1 MPLIKCRECGE
12 IISDKAV
19 KCPRCGCPLGV
30 PGNSGDHMLPIGT
43 MLGDGR
49 YRIEQHLANGG
60 FGNTYIA
67 TDLTFNDHVAIKEFF
82 MRGVTQRDDD
92 DTVSVHFPENMPLYQ
107 EQLEKFKK
115 EAMRLR
121 RLNNPHIVR
130 VQDLFEANGTAYY
143 VMDYV
148 KGESL
153 AARMQRTGQPLS
165 EAEAMHYFMQ
175 VLDALQAVHAEGLC
189 HLDIKPANI
198 MVDNEGNA
206 VLIDFGASKQ
216 MAGGNA
222 TSMTNVA
229 YTNGY
234 APIEQIEQDV
244 AHFGPWTDIYALG
257 ATLYSLLNNSKPPMP
272 SNIFADPTPY
282 KQASLPFTAN
292 VSPATQQLI
301 LKMMTMRWN
310 SRPQSINALR
320 SLVAQP
326 IASIGDETVL
336 TRQNVYVTP
345 QKHLNS
351 TRQNRPIVEDGHQ
364 EKGFLSRNKWLVAA
378 IAGALIVLVGLW
390 LLLSKQPSSDT
401 MADNTKN
408 LIEAPDTD
416 YPKTNADSPEPGTDD
431 APQEQESQPVE
442 ADAPTKK
449 VALPEESH
457 KSESPQSSPTTPVE
471 TSPKSPLPETEAP
484 PTKSIPKTPG
494 KKSMGYGTFEG
505 TLRGGLPD
513 DVNGRLTFTS
523 PHLIDSRDPKKR
535 MAEPGD
541 YVIGEFSE
549 GHLVQGIWYAAD
561 GTVKG
566 SIIIGK

>member
-1 MPLIKCRECGE
+1 MSLIKCSECGE
-12 IISDKAV
+12 MISNKAT
-19 KCPRCGCPLGV
+19 KCPRCGYPITESKA
-30 PGNSGDHMLPIGT
+30 SGDYMLPVGT
-43 MLGDGR
+43 ILGDGR
-49 YRIEQHLANGG
+49 YRIEQHLASGG

-67 TDLTFNDHVAIKEFF
+67 TDLKFNDHVAVKEFF

-92 DTVSVHFPENMPLYQ
+92 DTVSVHFIENQPLYQ

-130 VQDLFEANGTAYY
+130 VQDFFEANGTAYY

-153 AARMQRTGQPLS
+153 AARMQRTGKPLS
-165 EAEAMHYFMQ
+165 EAEAMHYFAQ

-198 MVDNEGNA
+198 MVDGDGNA

-272 SNIFADPTPY
+272 SSIFADPTPY

-310 SRPQSINALR
+310 MRPQSINELKT
-320 SLVAQP
+320 LMAQP
-326 IASIGDETVL
+326 ANSDEETVL
-336 TRQNVYVTP
+336 SQQNVYDSP
-345 QKHLNS
+345 QKRMNS
-351 TRQNRPIVEDGHQ
+351 GSQNGSITHDGHQ
-364 EKGFLSRNKWLVAA
+364 EKSFLSRNKWLVVA
-378 IAGALIVLVGLW
+378 LVGLFVILGGVW
-390 LLLSKQPSSDT
+390 LLLSRQPSSDT
-401 MADNTKN
+401 MANNTNGAIEVPDIDN
-408 LIEAPDTD
+408 
-416 YPKTNADSPEPGTDD
+416 PKTSTDNPETSTDE
-431 APQEQESQPVE
+431 AQQEQESQQKDSDVPS
-442 ADAPTKK
+442 KK
-449 VALPEESH
+449 MTLPEESH

-471 TSPKSPLPETEAP
+471 TSPKSPQPETEAP

-494 KKSMGYGTFEG
+494 KKDLGYGTFEG
-505 TLRGGLPD
+505 TLRSGLPD

>member
-1 MPLIKCRECGE
+1 MSLIQCKECGE
-12 IISDKAV
+12 MISSKASR
-19 KCPRCGCPLGV
+19 CPRCGCPITE
-30 PGNSGDHMLPIGT
+30 NRASGEYMLPVGT
-43 MLGDGR
+43 ILGDGR
-49 YRIEQHLANGG
+49 YRIEQHLASGG

-67 TDLTFNDHVAIKEFF
+67 TDLTFNDHVAVKEFF
-82 MRGVTQRDDD
+82 MRGVTLRNDD
-92 DTVSVHFPENMPLYQ
+92 DTVGVNIAENQIIYQ

-153 AARMQRTGQPLS
+153 AARMRRTGQPLS
-165 EAEAMHYFMQ
+165 EDEAMRYFSQ

-198 MVDNEGNA
+198 LVDNDGNA

-222 TSMTNVA
+222 TSMTKVA

-257 ATLYSLLNNSKPPMP
+257 ATLYSLLNNNKPPTP
-272 SNIFADPTPY
+272 SVIFSDPSLY
-282 KQASLPFTAN
+282 KHASLPFTSN
-292 VSPATQQLI
+292 VSPAIQQLI

-310 SRPQSINALR
+310 MRPQSINELKT
-320 SLVAQP
+320 LIAQP
-326 IASIGDETVL
+326 TNSDEETVL
-336 TRQNVYVTP
+336 SQQNVHVTP
-345 QKHLNS
+345 QKRINS
-351 TRQNRPIVEDGHQ
+351 GRQNGLITRDGHH
-364 EKGFLSRNKWLVAA
+364 EKSFLTRYKWLFTVL
-378 IAGALIVLVGLW
+378 AGVLVILGGVW
-390 LLLSKQPSSDT
+390 LLLSRQPSSDT
-401 MADNTKN
+401 MANDTKGAIEVPVTDN
-408 LIEAPDTD
+408 
-416 YPKTNADSPEPGTDD
+416 PKTNTDES
-431 APQEQESQPVE
+431 QQKQESQPTE
-442 ADAPTKK
+442 ENTPSKK
-449 VALPEESH
+449 VVLPEESH
-457 KSESPQSSPTTPVE
+457 KSEPPQSSPTPPVGATPK
-471 TSPKSPLPETEAP
+471 TPQPETEAP

-494 KKSMGYGTFEG
+494 KKDLGYGTFEG
-505 TLRGGLPD
+505 TLRSGLPD

>member
-1 MPLIKCRECGE
+1 MSLIKCSECGE
-12 IISDKAV
+12 MISNKAT
-19 KCPRCGCPLGV
+19 KCPRCGYPITESKA
-30 PGNSGDHMLPIGT
+30 SGDYMLPVGT

-49 YRIEQHLANGG
+49 YRIEQHLASGG

-67 TDLTFNDHVAIKEFF
+67 TDLKFNDHVAVKEFF

-92 DTVSVHFPENMPLYQ
+92 DTVSVHLAENMPLYQ

-153 AARMQRTGQPLS
+153 AARMQRTGKPLS
-165 EAEAMHYFMQ
+165 EAETMHYFAQ

-198 MVDNEGNA
+198 MVDGDGNA

-272 SNIFADPTPY
+272 SSIFADPTPY

-351 TRQNRPIVEDGHQ
+351 TMQKRPIVEDGHQ

-408 LIEAPDTD
+408 IIEVPDTD

-442 ADAPTKK
+442 ADAPSKK
-449 VALPEESH
+449 VVLPEESH
-457 KSESPQSSPTTPVE
+457 KSESPQSSPTPPVKA
-471 TSPKSPLPETEAP
+471 TPKSPLPETEAP

-494 KKSMGYGTFEG
+494 KKNMGYGTFEG